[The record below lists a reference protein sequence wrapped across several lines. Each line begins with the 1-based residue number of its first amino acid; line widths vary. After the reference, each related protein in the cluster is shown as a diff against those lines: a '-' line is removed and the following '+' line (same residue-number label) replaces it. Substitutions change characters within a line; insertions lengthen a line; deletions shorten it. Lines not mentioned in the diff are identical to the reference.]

1 MSIITLTTDFGERD
15 FSVGALKGALYRL
28 IPEARIVDIS
38 HLITPFD
45 ILQTAYIL
53 KSAYPHFPKGSI
65 HLIGVDAEPTP
76 DKKHLVMQLNGHFF
90 IGADTGIFHLLS
102 GEDSD
107 AVIYQLET
115 SPINNCFSVLYDFP
129 KIISKIYAKTPLDKI
144 GKKTENH
151 FRMKHYVPEIAADKS
166 AIYGKVIYIDHYGN
180 VVSNITQTLFN
191 EVGQG
196 RKFEAIFSSYKLEN
210 IQKSYASIVNYNLP
224 KHQRKNMDGEKL
236 MLFNSNGLLELALYK
251 SNLKTVGGA
260 STLMGITYL
269 DQVTIIFK
277 NNNNK

>member
-1 MSIITLTTDFGERD
+1 
-15 FSVGALKGALYRL
+15 
-28 IPEARIVDIS
+28 
-38 HLITPFD
+38 
-45 ILQTAYIL
+45 
-53 KSAYPHFPKGSI
+53 
-65 HLIGVDAEPTP
+65 
-76 DKKHLVMQLNGHFF
+76 
-90 IGADTGIFHLLS
+90 
-102 GEDSD
+102 
-107 AVIYQLET
+107 
-115 SPINNCFSVLYDFP
+115 
-129 KIISKIYAKTPLDKI
+129 
-144 GKKTENH
+144 
-151 FRMKHYVPEIAADKS
+151 MKHYVPEIAADKS